1 MGFHVDIA
9 EVLRA
14 SDSFTREA
22 NMLQNQVGEAQ
33 MAFSEIGPSEGMR
46 GDTAKAITNDIES
59 IHAPVLQSISNIYSM
74 LHTAYKLQLV
84 RFAEVVRETDQSAV
98 IDEDTLNQ
106 VKRTLH
112 SLMESKEELDQA
124 TRSIYSSVSDILD
137 LPMSSTGRFKSD
149 YNDAK
154 DVLTHTIDWVH
165 QFEQSSD
172 KELSQ
177 MNEMVDRTN
186 HRLSQ
191 AEGIADL
198 KYTDVRLISVVNDM
212 AFAKAAL
219 ENVNQL
225 ADARYLLKQKEL
237 QAAWLKQK
245 STIAFWL
252 RIFKVGSHGVDISDH
267 LGELAGLLRNVKFV
281 VTNAG
286 LMIRGAERDIS
297 DLVGFI
303 GENSKLLESA
313 GTYEMKISPS
323 NVPIFFSKYILPQ
336 IVDLSGKSGLGP
348 EITEEMKNLSFDASS
363 NPIGGFT
370 ENVRLVGRNVLGALK
385 EDAKWFNPA
394 TYFKSSAELKM
405 GKVGATF
412 SKIGGVL
419 TLVGIAVDVPDEI
432 GRSKKHGLSD
442 GESAVAGTLN
452 AIVING
458 GNAAVTSGLSAVGS
472 VGGAGLGLFFGGPVG
487 AVAGRAA
494 GGALG
499 WYAGTKVTEFN
510 NTKMTWLGNNSVND
524 LIRGGIDDGVKN
536 VSDLFQQIGQGVDA
550 AKKNVQSSVNQ
561 WIGAE

>member
-22 NMLQNQVGEAQ
+22 NILQNQVGEAQ

-84 RFAEVVRETDQSAV
+84 RFTEVVRETDQSAV

-237 QAAWLKQK
+237 QATWLKQK

-281 VTNAG
+281 VTDAG
-286 LMIRGAERDIS
+286 LMIRGAQGDIS
-297 DLVGFI
+297 ALMGFFGKDSEFLQGVG
-303 GENSKLLESA
+303 K
-313 GTYEMKISPS
+313 YEMRVSAK
-323 NVPIFFSKYILPQ
+323 NVPIFFDRYIIPLISK
-336 IVDLSGKSGLGP
+336 LSGKPGLGP
-348 EITEEMKNLSFDASS
+348 EVTEELKNSTFGTINNS
-363 NPIGGFT
+363 IGGLAKNGSPIWQ
-370 ENVRLVGRNVLGALK
+370 NVSGALK
-385 EDAKWFNPA
+385 DDARWFKPA
-394 TYFKSSAELKM
+394 TYFKSAGELGM
-405 GKVGATF
+405 GKVGAAF
-412 SKIGGVL
+412 AKVGGVL
-419 TLVGIAVDVPDEI
+419 TVASIGMAIPDEI

-442 GESAVAGTLN
+442 GESMVAGTLN
-452 AIVING
+452 AIVISG
-458 GNAAVTSGLSAVGS
+458 GDTVIASGLSGIVAS
-472 VGGAGLGLFFGGPVG
+472 GGGTLGLAFGPVG
-487 AVAGRAA
+487 AVVGTATGGAA
-494 GGALG
+494 G
-499 WYAGTKVTEFN
+499 WWFGTQINNFR
-510 NTKMTWLGNNSVND
+510 NTKLSLLGNNSLND
-524 LIRGGIDDGVKN
+524 LIRDGIDNGVK
-536 VSDLFQQIGQGVDA
+536 STSELFQQIGRSIDD
-550 AKKNVQSSVNQ
+550 AKKNVQNSVNQ